1 MESAF
6 SEEKGFLNTFESNE
20 YGWSSY
26 HASFK
31 RTSVE
36 NTNIS
41 TILPLI
47 REKVH
52 TLSQLYLL

>member
-1 MESAF
+1 MDSPL
-6 SEEKGFLNTFESNE
+6 SEEKKFLDTFESNE

-36 NTNIS
+36 NTVIS
-41 TILPLI
+41 TILPLM

-52 TLSQLYLL
+52 TLSQLYFL